1 MENKVRMVHC
11 VFGTEMLV
19 PESRVG
25 RYLAAGHRLIGELE
39 IKENRHQV
47 EEKITEV
54 QESRNYIRKEQDE
67 EWEYAEGESIDPFAE
82 QAEPDR
88 VPTKKTPAKK
98 TTAKKPASKKSAAKK
113 PAKKGSRK

>member
-19 PESRVG
+19 PESRVE
-25 RYLAAGHRLIGELE
+25 RYLAAGHRLIEKLE
-39 IKENRHQV
+39 IQENRHPM
-47 EEKITEV
+47 EREITEI
-54 QESRNYIRKEQDE
+54 QESRDYVRKEQDE

-82 QAEPDR
+82 QAEPDP
-88 VPTKKTPAKK
+88 VPAKKTPAKK
-98 TTAKKPASKKSAAKK
+98 TTAKKPVSKKSAAKK